1 MQSIASMTVNFMS
14 TGFGVLWSVL
24 LLVEHTSLGMAAGG
38 GLIIVACLLASNL
51 NPLRALSERFL
62 SGLS

>member
-1 MQSIASMTVNFMS
+1 MASMTANFMS

-24 LLVEHTSLGMAAGG
+24 VLDESARLAMAAGG
-38 GLIIVACLLASNL
+38 GMIIVACLLVSNL

-62 SGLS
+62 SELN